1 MIHVSVAL
9 LLESI
14 LRLAPLPTPTQVDRL
29 IGTARKAW
37 SAPGVAVV
45 IVRREK
51 VLYLQAHGLRQL
63 QPQQPL
69 TVDTLF
75 PLASCTKAFTTT
87 LIAQLVD
94 EQQLHWDDPPAKYL
108 PDFHLSDR
116 HADALLTLRD
126 LLCHRCGLGG
136 HDLLWYRAPWKLDEV
151 LRRSQHLSLDYPF
164 RGGFAYSS
172 IPFIA
177 AGKVLEKRTGRRW
190 EDLLR
195 ERLCEPMGMT
205 AVLFHSGDPLPP
217 GVVRAVGYRREV
229 PSGPLRVAS
238 AYPMPEA
245 NPAGSLQTTPRD
257 LALWLQFQL
266 NEGRAPNGR
275 RLVSVAQLRETHR
288 PHNLLPMSEAA
299 RRQNPETI
307 QLCYALGWLS
317 YDYRGQ
323 RVLAHGGLIDGFRLQ
338 LTLLPEA
345 DLACAVLCN
354 LQDCRLPLA
363 LTNALIDLYLG
374 LPPKDWIT
382 YYRRLDEEDEREQ
395 ARRRTALLQHR
406 DPHRPPSLPLECYS
420 GAYDHPAYGPIH
432 VTLQHTHDPSPRL
445 RLRFSSFDSPLEP
458 FAADT
463 FRINDGFFTDQLVTF
478 TVTNR
483 RVTSL
488 RFLEMNFP
496 RRP

>member
-1 MIHVSVAL
+1 MLSSLGL
-9 LLESI
+9 LLPAAVV
-14 LRLAPLPTPTQVDRL
+14 LAPLPTPGHVDRR
-29 IGTARKAW
+29 IEAARRAW

-45 IVRREK
+45 VVRREE
-51 VLYLQAHGLRQL
+51 VLYLRARGLRQL
-63 QPQQPL
+63 QPEQPL

-75 PLASCTKAFTTT
+75 PLASCTKAFTVT
-87 LIAQLVD
+87 LLAQLVD
-94 EQQLHWDDPPAKYL
+94 EQQLHWDDPPSKYL

-116 HADALLTLRD
+116 RADALLTLRD

-136 HDLLWYRAPWKLDEV
+136 HDLLWYRAPWKLEEV
-151 LRRSQHLSLDYPF
+151 LRRTQHLPLDYPF

-177 AGKVLEKRTGRRW
+177 AGKVLEKRTGQRW

-195 ERLCEPMGMT
+195 DRLCEPMGM
-205 AVLFHSGDPLPP
+205 ANVVMHARDPLPP
-217 GVVRAVGYRREV
+217 GVVPATGYRWDTASQR
-229 PSGPLRVAS
+229 LQAVAP
-238 AYPMPEA
+238 YPMAEA
-245 NPAGSLQTTPRD
+245 NPAGSLHATPRD

-275 RLVSVAQLRETHR
+275 RLVSAAQLRETHR
-288 PHNLLPMSEAA
+288 PHNLLPMTEAA
-299 RRQNPETI
+299 RRQNPETV

-317 YDYRGQ
+317 YDYRGR

-354 LQDCRLPLA
+354 RQDCRLPLA
-363 LTNALIDLYLG
+363 LSNALIDLYLG
-374 LPPKDWIT
+374 LPPKDWIS

-395 ARRRTALLQHR
+395 ARGRAERLKQR
-406 DPHRPPSLPLECYS
+406 DPHRPPSLSLACYA
-420 GAYDHPAYGPIH
+420 GAYDHPAYGPIS
-432 VTLQHTHDPSPRL
+432 VTLRPQKDASPSL
-445 RLRFSSFDSPLEP
+445 LLRFSSFDCPLEP

-463 FRINDGFFTDQLVTF
+463 FRIAEGFFTDELVTF
-478 TVTNR
+478 TVTGQ
-483 RVTSL
+483 RVTAL
-488 RFLEMNFP
+488 RFLDLNFP

>member
-1 MIHVSVAL
+1 MSVAFL
-9 LLESI
+9 LSSAVA
-14 LRLAPLPTPTQVDRL
+14 LAPLPTPAQVDRL
-29 IGTARKAW
+29 VEAARKAW

-45 IVRREK
+45 VVRREK
-51 VLYLQAHGLRQL
+51 ILYLQAHGQRQI
-63 QPQQPL
+63 QPEQPL

-94 EQQLHWDDPPAKYL
+94 EQLLHWDDPPSKYL

-116 HADALLTLRD
+116 QADALLTLRD

-136 HDLLWYRAPWKLDEV
+136 HDLLWYRAPWKLEEV
-151 LRRSQHLSLDYPF
+151 LRRAQHLPLDYPF

-177 AGKVLEKRTGRRW
+177 AGKVLEKRTGQRW

-195 ERLCEPMGMT
+195 QRLCEPMGMT
-205 AVLFHSGDPLPP
+205 AVVFHSGEPLPQ
-217 GVVRAVGYRREV
+217 GVVPAVGYRREARN
-229 PSGPLRVAS
+229 GRIQVAPPYRMS
-238 AYPMPEA
+238 EA

-257 LALWLQFQL
+257 LAVWLQFQL

-275 RLVSVAQLRETHR
+275 RLVSVTQLRETHR
-288 PHNLLPMSEAA
+288 PHNLLPMTEAA

-317 YDYRGQ
+317 YDYRGH

-338 LTLLPEA
+338 LTLLPDA

-363 LTNALIDLYLG
+363 LSNALIDLYLG
-374 LPPKDWIT
+374 LSPKDWIA
-382 YYRRLDEEDEREQ
+382 YYRRLDAEDEREQ
-395 ARRRTALLQHR
+395 ARWRAERLQQR
-406 DPHRPPSLPLECYS
+406 DPQRPPSLPLECYA
-420 GAYDHPAYGPIH
+420 GQYDHPAYGPIH
-432 VTLQHTHDPSPRL
+432 VTFHPKDDPTTAL
-445 RLRFSSFDSPLEP
+445 RLRFSSFDCPLEP

-463 FRINDGFFTDQLVTF
+463 FRIAEGFFVDQLVTF
-478 TVTNR
+478 TVTNQ
-483 RVTSL
+483 RVTAL
-488 RFLEMNFP
+488 RFLEMNFS